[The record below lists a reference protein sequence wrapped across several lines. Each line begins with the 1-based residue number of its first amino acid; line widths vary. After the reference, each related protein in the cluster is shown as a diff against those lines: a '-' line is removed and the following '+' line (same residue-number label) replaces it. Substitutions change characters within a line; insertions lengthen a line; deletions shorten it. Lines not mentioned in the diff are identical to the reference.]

1 MSNKTHIDVN
11 RRDVAIFIAS
21 KLAPMAVPSL
31 KLRNDLANI
40 QIDNVKI
47 EESYH
52 EHPALRIKFDIAEGM
67 GVELLVKLLD
77 FALDPVGYM
86 RDLMENLNGIKFQ
99 ALNRRNDRQA
109 EVSSMFQQMRTAR

>member
-21 KLAPMAVPSL
+21 KLAPMAAPSL

-67 GVELLVKLLD
+67 GVELLVKLAE
-77 FALDPVGYM
+77 FAINPTQYM
-86 RDLMENLNGIKFQ
+86 RDLFENLEGIRY
-99 ALNRRNDRQA
+99 AAISRRNGRQA
-109 EVSSMFQQMRTAR
+109 EIASVFSQMGGAR